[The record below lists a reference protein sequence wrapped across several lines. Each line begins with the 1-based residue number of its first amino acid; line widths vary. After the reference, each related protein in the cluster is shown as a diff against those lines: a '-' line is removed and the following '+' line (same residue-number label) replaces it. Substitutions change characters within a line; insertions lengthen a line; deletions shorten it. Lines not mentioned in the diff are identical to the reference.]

1 MAESVRR
8 NGIFYGWFILAAT
21 FFAMLVTTGARSSFG
36 VFIIP
41 MSDELGWSRGTI
53 SLAIAI
59 GLAVNGLTQP
69 FMGRLYDRH
78 GGRKVISVS
87 LLVLGACTMLL
98 SQVNSFWFLVVI
110 YGFVMSVAAGGTSF
124 VTIHAVLVKWFY
136 RKRGVVVSISTA
148 GATAGAMVLVPFAT
162 YLIIW
167 AGWRFTWVV
176 LGAFIVFL
184 AVPLALLIIRDDPK
198 DIGEIP
204 DGDLRDADGN
214 SSTKNQIEQR
224 GPLEFDSWRD
234 SYKTAPLWQL
244 TGAYFVCGMTTAII
258 SAHYIPFAI
267 ERGNSPGVAA
277 MAFGLMSALNIVGVL
292 VAGSLSDKFGR
303 KNVLGTIYAIRGLAY
318 VALLLAPGA
327 WGIWGFAVVA
337 GFSWVASGALTSS
350 LTADIYG
357 LKNMGTLGGTITL
370 AHQLGGALSVYLG
383 GVLYDVF
390 GSYTVPF
397 GIAGALL
404 IFATI
409 AVFSIREKKYSN
421 RFQPLQSV
429 QATAPSGDG
438 D

>member
-1 MAESVRR
+1 MTESVRR
-8 NGIFYGWFILAAT
+8 NGIFYGRFILAAT
-21 FFAMLVTTGARSSFG
+21 CFAMVVTTGARNSFG

-41 MSDELGWSRGTI
+41 MSDEFGWSRGTI

-59 GLAVNGLTQP
+59 GMAVNGLSQP

-78 GGRKVISVS
+78 GGRKIISVS
-87 LLVLGACTMLL
+87 LLVLGVCTMLL
-98 SQVNSFWFLVVI
+98 SLVNSIWFLVIV
-110 YGFVMSVAAGGTSF
+110 YGFVISVAAGGTSL
-124 VTIHAVLVKWFY
+124 VTIHALLVKWFY
-136 RKRGVVVSISTA
+136 RKRGIILSIGTSGASA
-148 GATAGAMVLVPFAT
+148 GSLVLVPFAT
-162 YLIIW
+162 YMIIW
-167 AGWRFTWVV
+167 VGWRFTWVA

-184 AVPLALLIIRDDPK
+184 AMPLALLIIRDDPK

-204 DGDLRDADGN
+204 DGDLRDTMDN
-214 SSTKNQIEQR
+214 SPTAKTEVQR

-234 SYKTAPLWQL
+234 SYKTAPIWQL

-277 MAFGLMSALNIVGVL
+277 MAFGLMSLLNIVGVL

-303 KNVLGTIYAIRGLAY
+303 KNVLGTVYAVRGLAY

-337 GFSWVASGALTSS
+337 GFSWIASAALTSS

-357 LKNMGTLGGTITL
+357 LKNMGTLGGTTTL
-370 AHQLGGALSVYLG
+370 AHQMGSALSVYLG

-397 GIAGALL
+397 GIAGVLL
-404 IFATI
+404 IGATI
-409 AVFSIREKKYSN
+409 SAFSVREKKYSS
-421 RFQPLQSV
+421 RFQPIQTV
-429 QATAPSGDG
+429 PATAPAGNGD
-438 D
+438 

>member
-21 FFAMLVTTGARSSFG
+21 FFAMLVTTGTTSSFG
-36 VFIIP
+36 AFIIP
-41 MSDELGWSRGTI
+41 MSDEFGWSRGTI

-59 GLAVNGLTQP
+59 GMGVNGLSQP
-69 FMGRLYDRH
+69 FIGRLYDRH

-87 LLVLGACTMLL
+87 LLVLGAGTMAL
-98 SQVNSFWFLVVI
+98 SLVNSIWFLVIV
-110 YGFVMSVAAGGTSF
+110 YGFVMSVATGGTSF
-124 VTIHAVLVKWFY
+124 VTIHALLVKWFY
-136 RKRGVVVSISTA
+136 RKRGAVVSISTA
-148 GATAGAMVLVPFAT
+148 GASAGSLVLVPFAT

-184 AVPLALLIIRDDPK
+184 AMPLAMLIIRDDPK

-204 DGDLRDADGN
+204 DGDLRDTMDN
-214 SSTKNQIEQR
+214 SPTVRPQTQP

-234 SYKTAPLWQL
+234 SYKTSPIWQL

-258 SAHYIPFAI
+258 SAHFIPFAI
-267 ERGNSPGVAA
+267 ERGNSPGMAA
-277 MAFGLMSALNIVGVL
+277 MAFGMMSALNIVGVL
-292 VAGSLSDKFGR
+292 VAGSISDKFGR
-303 KNVLGTIYAIRGLAY
+303 KNVLGTIYAIRSLAY
-318 VALLLAPGA
+318 VALLLAPGSS
-327 WGIWGFAVVA
+327 GIWVFALVA
-337 GFSWVASGALTSS
+337 GFSWVASAALTSS

-357 LKNMGTLGGTITL
+357 LKNMGTLGGTTTL
-370 AHQLGGALSVYLG
+370 AHQMGSALSVFLG

-404 IFATI
+404 IGATI
-409 AVFSIREKKYSN
+409 SAFSVREKKYSN
-421 RFQPLQSV
+421 RFQPLQTV